1 MKIQTEVIHFAAD
14 AQWLSSVEKKVS
26 KLGNFFNR
34 INEARVILKLDN
46 LGLKK
51 ERVAE
56 IKLHLPNGIIFI
68 KESSKTFDAALD
80 KALVAM
86 KLQLLRYKTKRLSYC
101 FA

>member
-1 MKIQTEVIHFAAD
+1 MIIQTEVIHFVAD
-14 AQWLSSVEKKVS
+14 AQWLSSVERKVS
-26 KLGNFFNR
+26 KLGSFFNR
-34 INEARVILKLDN
+34 INEARVILKQDN
-46 LGLKK
+46 LGLKHG
-51 ERVAE
+51 RVAE

-101 FA
+101 FT